1 MTGGQALWNSIAN
14 GQWMIAS
21 FDLAM
26 WLLAILFFYS
36 YQKVKNHKGL
46 PVKKAKVTQ
55 EPEA

>member
-1 MTGGQALWNSIAN
+1 MEQYC
-14 GQWMIAS
+14 QWAMDDCFI
-21 FDLAM
+21 DLAM

>member
-1 MTGGQALWNSIAN
+1 MEQCSH

-46 PVKKAKVTQ
+46 PVKKTKVTQ